1 MLIKNQTSNQ
11 LTFKDGRFYTDKNGN
26 YYPSATTLLEA
37 YPKPAQLIMWMKEV
51 GNKADEIRDAAG
63 KRGSSVHQ
71 LTEDYDNGLECT
83 LLDEYGKPK
92 YSLDEWSMFERYV
105 EFSVNH
111 KPEHHLIE
119 QCFIDGGLGFAGTI
133 DRVCTINGKTYVL
146 DIKTSNGIYNSYWL
160 QLAAYKELYE
170 NAMSSWNGHKVVK
183 NESMPDIDGVA
194 ILWLNAK
201 TRTNGK
207 GDAIQGKGWQMVT
220 LMDTK
225 KEWSLF
231 QAVQQLWHA
240 EHEDDKPREF
250 SYQLSHK
257 K

>member
-11 LTFKDGRFYTDKNGN
+11 LTFKDGRFYTDENGN
-26 YYPSATTLLEA
+26 YFPSATTLLEA

-51 GNKADEIRDAAG
+51 GSKADEIRDAAG

-71 LTEDYDNGLECT
+71 LTEDYDNGIECT
-83 LLDEYGKPK
+83 LLDEYGKPR
-92 YSLDEWSMFERYV
+92 YSLEEWSMFERYV

-111 KPEHHLIE
+111 KPEHYLIE
-119 QCFIDGGLGFAGTI
+119 QTFINSQLGFAGTI
-133 DRVCTINGKTYVL
+133 DRICTIDGKTYVL

-160 QLAAYKELYE
+160 QLAAYRQLYDHGTLHGS
-170 NAMSSWNGHKVVK
+170 N
-183 NESMPDIDGVA
+183 MPDIDGVA

-207 GDAIQGKGWQMVT
+207 GGAIQGKGWQMVT
-220 LMDTK
+220 EMDTSK
-225 KEWSLF
+225 QWSLF

-240 EHEDDKPREF
+240 EHEDDKPKEF

>member
-11 LTFKDGRFYTDKNGN
+11 LTFVDGRFYTDENGN
-26 YYPSATTLLEA
+26 YFPSATTLLEA

-71 LTEDYDNGLECT
+71 LTEAYDQGLECT

-92 YSLDEWSMFERYV
+92 YSLEEWAMFERYV
-105 EFSVNH
+105 EFSINH

-119 QCFIDGGLGFAGTI
+119 QTFISSGLGFAGTI
-133 DRVCTINGKTYVL
+133 DRVCTIDGKTYVL

-160 QLAAYKELYE
+160 QLAAYRELY
-170 NAMSSWNGHKVVK
+170 NNIVWRN
-183 NESMPDIDGVA
+183 PTQLPYIDGVA

-207 GDAIQGKGWQMVT
+207 GGAIQGKGWQM
-220 LMDTK
+220 LSEMDTSK
-225 KEWSLF
+225 QWDLF
-231 QAVQQLWHA
+231 QSVQKLWHA
-240 EHEDDKPREF
+240 EHEDDKPKEF

>member
-11 LTFKDGRFYTDKNGN
+11 LTFKDGRFYTDENGN
-26 YYPSATTLLEA
+26 YFPSATTLLEA
-37 YPKPAQLIMWMKEV
+37 YPKTAQLIMWMKEV
-51 GNKADEIRDAAG
+51 GSKADEIRDAAG

-71 LTEDYDNGLECT
+71 LTEDYDNGIECT
-83 LLDEYGKPK
+83 LLDEYGKPR
-92 YSLDEWSMFERYV
+92 YSLEEWSMFERYV
-105 EFSVNH
+105 EFSVTH

-119 QCFIDGGLGFAGTI
+119 QTFISSGLGFAGTI
-133 DRVCTINGKTYVL
+133 DRVCTIDGKTYVL

-160 QLAAYKELYE
+160 QLAAYRQLYDASVLHGS
-170 NAMSSWNGHKVVK
+170 N
-183 NESMPDIDGVA
+183 MPDIDGVA

-201 TRTNGK
+201 TRTAGKK
-207 GDAIQGKGWQMVT
+207 GDVQGKGWQMVSEF
-220 LMDTK
+220 DTSK
-225 KEWSLF
+225 QWSLF

-240 EHEDDKPREF
+240 EHEGDKPKEF

>member
-1 MLIKNQTSNQ
+1 MYIKNQTSNQ
-11 LTFKDGRFYTDKNGN
+11 LTFIDGRFYTDEDGN
-26 YYPSATTLLEA
+26 YFPSATTLLEA
-37 YPKPAQLIMWMKEV
+37 YPKPYALIQWMKEM
-51 GNKADEIRDAAG
+51 GSKADEIRDAAG

-71 LTEDYDNGLECT
+71 LTEDYDKGVECT

-111 KPEHHLIE
+111 NPQHHLIE
-119 QCFIDGGLGFAGTI
+119 QTIISPELGFAGTI
-133 DRVCTINGKTYVL
+133 DRICTIDGKTYVL

-160 QLAAYKELYE
+160 QLAAYRKLHDMLFYDIISELPVR
-170 NAMSSWNGHKVVK
+170 K
-183 NESMPDIDGVA
+183 IDGVA

-207 GDAIQGKGWQMVT
+207 NGAIQGKGWQMVT
-220 LMDTK
+220 EMDTSK
-225 KEWSLF
+225 QWSLF

>member
-1 MLIKNQTSNQ
+1 MLIKNLQSNQ
-11 LTFKDGRFYTDKNGN
+11 LTFKDGRFYTDENGN
-26 YYPSATTLLEA
+26 YFPSATTILEA

-51 GNKADEIRDAAG
+51 GSKADEIRDAAG
-63 KRGSSVHQ
+63 KRGSAVHQ
-71 LTEDYDNGLECT
+71 LTEDYDNGVECT

-119 QCFIDGGLGFAGTI
+119 QTFIGGSLGFAGTI
-133 DRVCTINGKTYVL
+133 DRICTIDGKTYVL

-160 QLAAYKELYE
+160 QLAAYRELYN
-170 NAMSSWNGHKVVK
+170 NAKTAWNGFRVIKSDHL
-183 NESMPDIDGVA
+183 PDIDGVA
-194 ILWLNAK
+194 ILWLNSK
-201 TRTNGK
+201 TRTSGKK
-207 GDAIQGKGWQMVT
+207 GDVQGKGWQMVT
-220 LMDTK
+220 EMDTTK
-225 KEWSLF
+225 QWSLF

-240 EHEDDKPREF
+240 EHEGDKPKEF

>member
-1 MLIKNQTSNQ
+1 MLIKNLVINQ
-11 LTFKDGRFYTDKNGN
+11 LTFKDGRFYTDEDGN
-26 YYPSATTLLEA
+26 YFPSATTLLEA

-71 LTEDYDNGLECT
+71 LTEDYDQGIECT

-92 YSLDEWSMFERYV
+92 YSLEEWAMFERYV

-119 QCFIDGGLGFAGTI
+119 QTFISSGLGFAGTI
-133 DRVCTINGKTYVL
+133 DRVCTINDKTYVL

-160 QLAAYKELYE
+160 QLAAYRELY
-170 NAMSSWNGHKVVK
+170 NSIVDYGNVLPK
-183 NESMPDIDGVA
+183 IDGVA

-201 TRTNGK
+201 TRTSGK
-207 GDAIQGKGWQMVT
+207 DGAVQGKGWQMVT
-220 LMDTK
+220 EMNTQK
-225 KEWSLF
+225 QWSLF

-240 EHEDDKPREF
+240 EHEGDKPREF

>member
-11 LTFKDGRFYTDKNGN
+11 LTFKDGRFYTDENGN
-26 YYPSATTLLEA
+26 YFPSATTLLEA

-51 GNKADEIRDAAG
+51 GSKADEIRDAAG

-71 LTEDYDNGLECT
+71 LTEDYDHGIECT
-83 LLDEYGKPK
+83 LLDEFGKPK
-92 YSLDEWSMFERYV
+92 YSLEEWSMFERYV
-105 EFSVNH
+105 EFSVTH
-111 KPEHHLIE
+111 KPEHYLIE
-119 QCFIDGGLGFAGTI
+119 QTFISSGLGFAGTI
-133 DRVCTINGKTYVL
+133 DRVCTIDGKTYVL

-160 QLAAYKELYE
+160 QLAAYRQLYDASVLHGS
-170 NAMSSWNGHKVVK
+170 N
-183 NESMPDIDGVA
+183 MPDIDGVA

-201 TRTNGK
+201 TRTAGKK
-207 GDAIQGKGWQMVT
+207 GDVQGKGWQMVSEF
-220 LMDTK
+220 DTSK
-225 KEWSLF
+225 QWSLF

-240 EHEDDKPREF
+240 EHEGDKPKEF

>member
-1 MLIKNQTSNQ
+1 MLIKNQKSNQ
-11 LTFKDGRFYTDKNGN
+11 LTFVDGRFYTDENGN
-26 YYPSATTLLEA
+26 YFPSATTLLEA

-51 GNKADEIRDAAG
+51 GSKADEIRDAAG

-71 LTEDYDNGLECT
+71 LTEDYDKGIECT
-83 LLDEYGKPK
+83 LLDEYGKPR
-92 YSLDEWSMFERYV
+92 YSLEEWAMFERYV
-105 EFSVNH
+105 EFSVTH
-111 KPEHHLIE
+111 KPEHLLVE
-119 QCFIDGGLGFAGTI
+119 QTFINSSLGYAGTI
-133 DRVCTINGKTYVL
+133 DRVCIIDGKTYVL

-160 QLAAYKELYE
+160 QLAAYKELYHAAIDHTE
-170 NAMSSWNGHKVVK
+170 T
-183 NESMPDIDGVA
+183 MPRVDGVA

-201 TRTNGK
+201 TRTSGK

-220 LMDTK
+220 EFDTSK
-225 KEWSLF
+225 QWSLF

-240 EHEDDKPREF
+240 EHENDRPREF

>member
-1 MLIKNQTSNQ
+1 
-11 LTFKDGRFYTDKNGN
+11 
-26 YYPSATTLLEA
+26 
-37 YPKPAQLIMWMKEV
+37 
-51 GNKADEIRDAAG
+51 
-63 KRGSSVHQ
+63 
-71 LTEDYDNGLECT
+71 

-92 YSLDEWSMFERYV
+92 YSLEEWSMFERYV

-111 KPEHHLIE
+111 KPDHFLVE
-119 QCFIDGGLGFAGTI
+119 QTFINSSLGFAGTI
-133 DRVCTINGKTYVL
+133 DRVCTIDGKTYVL

-160 QLAAYKELYE
+160 QLAAYRELY
-170 NAMSSWNGHKVVK
+170 NAALDHT
-183 NESMPDIDGVA
+183 EAMPRIDGVA

-207 GDAIQGKGWQMVT
+207 GGAIQGKGWQMVT
-220 LMDTK
+220 EMDTSK
-225 KEWSLF
+225 QWSLF

-240 EHEDDKPREF
+240 EHEDDKPKEF

>member
-11 LTFKDGRFYTDKNGN
+11 LTFKDGRFYTDENGN
-26 YYPSATTLLEA
+26 YFPSATTLLEA
-37 YPKPAQLIMWMKEV
+37 YPKPASLIMWMKEV
-51 GNKADEIRDAAG
+51 GSKADEIRDAAG

-71 LTEDYDNGLECT
+71 LTEDYDNGIECT
-83 LLDEYGKPK
+83 LLDEYGKPR

-105 EFSVNH
+105 EFTKNH
-111 KPEHHLIE
+111 QPEHHLIE
-119 QCFIDGGLGFAGTI
+119 QTFISSGLGFAGTI
-133 DRVCTINGKTYVL
+133 DRICTIDGKTYVL

-160 QLAAYKELYE
+160 QIAAYRELY
-170 NAMSSWNGHKVVK
+170 NASVK
-183 NESMPDIDGVA
+183 DGSMPKIDGVA

-207 GDAIQGKGWQMVT
+207 KGDVQGKGWQMVSEF
-220 LMDTK
+220 DTSK
-225 KEWSLF
+225 QWSLF

-240 EHEDDKPREF
+240 EHEDDKPKEF

>member
-11 LTFKDGRFYTDKNGN
+11 LTFKDGRFYTDENGN
-26 YYPSATTLLEA
+26 YFPSATTLLEA

-51 GNKADEIRDAAG
+51 GSKADEIRDAAG

-71 LTEDYDNGLECT
+71 LTEDYDNGIECT
-83 LLDEYGKPK
+83 LLDEYGKPR

-105 EFSVNH
+105 EFTQNH

-119 QCFIDGGLGFAGTI
+119 QTFINSQLGFAGTI
-133 DRVCTINGKTYVL
+133 DRICTIDGKTYVL

-160 QLAAYKELYE
+160 QLAAYRQLYDHGTLHG
-170 NAMSSWNGHKVVK
+170 SG
-183 NESMPDIDGVA
+183 MPDIDGVA

-201 TRTNGK
+201 TRTSGK
-207 GDAIQGKGWQMVT
+207 GGAIQGKGWQMVSE
-220 LMDTK
+220 MDTSK
-225 KEWSLF
+225 QWSLF

-240 EHEDDKPREF
+240 EHEDDKPKEF

>member
-1 MLIKNQTSNQ
+1 MFIKNLKSNQ
-11 LTFKDGRFYTDKNGN
+11 LTFKDGRFYTDENGS

-51 GNKADEIRDAAG
+51 GSKADEIRDAAG

-71 LTEDYDNGLECT
+71 LTEDYDKGIECT

-92 YSLDEWSMFERYV
+92 YSLEEWAMFERYV
-105 EFSVNH
+105 EFTAMHN
-111 KPEHHLIE
+111 PEHILIE
-119 QCFIDGGLGFAGTI
+119 QAFVSGNLGFAGTI
-133 DRVCTINGKTYVL
+133 DRICKIDGKVYVL
-146 DIKTSNGIYNSYWL
+146 DLKTSNGIYNSYWL
-160 QLAAYKELYE
+160 QLAAYKELYH
-170 NAMSSWNGHKVVK
+170 NIVK
-183 NESMPDIDGVA
+183 ESNTMPNIDGVA

-201 TRTNGK
+201 TRTYGKNG
-207 GDAIQGKGWQMVT
+207 AIQGPGWQMVT
-220 LMDTK
+220 KDDTAK
-225 KEWSLF
+225 DWDLF
-231 QAVQQLWHA
+231 QSVQKLWIA

>member
-1 MLIKNQTSNQ
+1 MLIKNLQSNQ
-11 LTFKDGRFYTDKNGN
+11 LTFKDGRFYTDENGN
-26 YYPSATTLLEA
+26 YFPSATTLLEA

-71 LTEDYDNGLECT
+71 LTEDYDQGIECT

-92 YSLDEWSMFERYV
+92 YTLEEWAMFERYV

-111 KPEHHLIE
+111 KPEHLLVE
-119 QCFIDGGLGFAGTI
+119 QTFINSSLGFAGTI
-133 DRVCTINGKTYVL
+133 DRVCTIDGKTYVL

-160 QLAAYKELYE
+160 QLAAYKELYHAAIDHTD
-170 NAMSSWNGHKVVK
+170 AMPRV
-183 NESMPDIDGVA
+183 DGVA

-201 TRTNGK
+201 TRTSGK

-220 LMDTK
+220 EMDTSK
-225 KEWSLF
+225 QWSLF

-240 EHEDDKPREF
+240 EHEGDKPKEF

>member
-1 MLIKNQTSNQ
+1 MLIKNQISNQ
-11 LTFKDGRFYTDKNGN
+11 LTFKDGRFYTDENGN
-26 YYPSATTLLEA
+26 YFPSATTLLEA

-51 GNKADEIRDAAG
+51 GSKADEIRDAAG

-71 LTEDYDNGLECT
+71 LTEDYDNGIECT
-83 LLDEYGKPK
+83 LLDEYGKPR
-92 YSLDEWSMFERYV
+92 YSLEEWSMFERYV
-105 EFSVNH
+105 EFSVTH
-111 KPEHHLIE
+111 KPEHLLVE
-119 QCFIDGGLGFAGTI
+119 QTFINSSLGFAGTI
-133 DRVCTINGKTYVL
+133 DRVCIIDGKTYVL

-170 NAMSSWNGHKVVK
+170 DALSSWTGHQVVR
-183 NESMPDIDGVA
+183 NENMPSIDGVA

-201 TRTNGK
+201 TRTAGKK
-207 GDAIQGKGWQMVT
+207 GDVQGKGWQMVSEF
-220 LMDTK
+220 DTSK
-225 KEWSLF
+225 QWSLF

-240 EHEDDKPREF
+240 EHEGDKPKEF

>member
-11 LTFKDGRFYTDKNGN
+11 LTFKDGRFYTDENGN
-26 YYPSATTLLEA
+26 YFPSATTLLEA

-51 GNKADEIRDAAG
+51 GSKADEIRDAAG

-71 LTEDYDNGLECT
+71 LTEDYDQGIECT

-105 EFSVNH
+105 EFTKNH
-111 KPEHHLIE
+111 QPEHHLIE
-119 QCFIDGGLGFAGTI
+119 QTFISSGLGFAGTI
-133 DRVCTINGKTYVL
+133 DRVCTIDGKTYVL

-160 QLAAYKELYE
+160 QLAAYRELYN
-170 NAMSSWNGHKVVK
+170 NAILKGPTNLP
-183 NESMPDIDGVA
+183 NIDGVA

-220 LMDTK
+220 LMDTLK
-225 KEWSLF
+225 QWGLF

-240 EHEDDKPREF
+240 EHEDDKPKEF